1 MLGFERE
8 IKHLDGHTVD
18 LTQNTPTQPYQVFK
32 IQNEGMPYKDD
43 PTQFGHLFVKAEV
56 VFPNRFTED
65 QKKLIGQIFKE
76 KTYKEEL

>member
-1 MLGFERE
+1 
-8 IKHLDGHTVD
+8 
-18 LTQNTPTQPYQVFK
+18 
-32 IQNEGMPYKDD
+32 MPFKDD

-76 KTYKEEL
+76 KTFKEEL